1 MDCNGSGSQ
10 VIVQNADYP
19 TKIAR
24 KCYMAFSSS
33 IRCKEQHIKSC
44 QRSTKIQ
51 YEIQNGCHCDS
62 SVLTSFEGGHSKPL
76 NMYILRR
83 GIIYEMKL
91 ISI

>member
-1 MDCNGSGSQ
+1 
-10 VIVQNADYP
+10 
-19 TKIAR
+19 
-24 KCYMAFSSS
+24 MAFSSS

-76 NMYILRR
+76 NMYIL
-83 GIIYEMKL
+83 
-91 ISI
+91 